1 MKIMK
6 KGERSRKRDKIDV
19 KEQTGK
25 QENKGDQTGRPK

>member
-25 QENKGDQTGRPK
+25 QEIQK